1 MHHDAADTNFRRHYG
16 AMENNYR
23 VCVHCQQRVHRN
35 KLIMHQK
42 MLHGIT
48 IKPILHHLT
57 DRQYQ
62 FVERF
67 TNASDSVHYLN
78 PQRCAI
84 SAGYKK
90 PGQERVEMQKPS
102 VREAILEALQQ
113 KGVDDSKVAEVMQA
127 LLNDGEESTKA
138 RMIETYF
145 KVKGAYAPQEV
156 NHAMQTTE
164 VDRMRKRHEYLQSL
178 QLNAPVAADE

>member
-1 MHHDAADTNFRRHYG
+1 
-16 AMENNYR
+16 
-23 VCVHCQQRVHRN
+23 
-35 KLIMHQK
+35 
-42 MLHGIT
+42 
-48 IKPILHHLT
+48 
-57 DRQYQ
+57 
-62 FVERF
+62 
-67 TNASDSVHYLN
+67 
-78 PQRCAI
+78 
-84 SAGYKK
+84 
-90 PGQERVEMQKPS
+90 MQKPS